1 MSYAVVGLWIAGASA
16 AIAARAAY
24 VQSSTNKKVAR
35 NNEIIANQQAED
47 ATKRGETAAQV
58 AVRKARA
65 IASAQRAAF
74 AARGVDLS
82 GTAADIVNQTDF
94 FGQSDAVTARD
105 NAAREAWG
113 FRARASGFQGQAN
126 ASNPWEAAGG
136 SLLSSA
142 PAVAS
147 KWYQGYGGS
156 SGPSYQNVQTREKYN
171 YGG

>member
-1 MSYAVVGLWIAGASA
+1 MYVVVGLAIASA
-16 AIAARAAY
+16 VMSARAAY
-24 VQSSTNKKVAR
+24 VQSSTNKKIAT
-35 NNEIIANQQAED
+35 NNRIIAEQQAAD
-47 ATKRGETAAQV
+47 ATKRGETAAQES
-58 AVRKARA
+58 VRKARA

-94 FGQSDAVTARD
+94 FGQSDAVTSRD

-113 FRARASGFQGQAN
+113 FRARAAGFQGQAN
-126 ASNPWEAAGG
+126 ASNPWESAGG

-147 KWYQGYGGS
+147 KWYGTGAGKTT
-156 SGPSYQNVQTREKYN
+156 GPSYDNVQTREKYN